1 MCPCGAPGYGPV
13 MQIRRPV
20 AALLTS
26 LALVGTAGALTGC
39 GAESVYFRTGTPAD
53 SAKLTTGSQPT
64 SDRQGNLPQL
74 SNRKAG
80 GTDTKG
86 GVGAGGQNSTNG

>member
-1 MCPCGAPGYGPV
+1 MFPRGRPGYGPV

-20 AALLTS
+20 AALFAS
-26 LALVGTAGALTGC
+26 LALAGVAGGLTGC
-39 GAESVYFRTGTPAD
+39 GADPIYSRTGTPAD
-53 SAKLTTGSQPT
+53 SARLTTGGDPH
-64 SDRQGNLPQL
+64 SDRQGNVPDL
-74 SNRKAG
+74 SNRPAG

>member
-1 MCPCGAPGYGPV
+1 MFRGTGPGYGPV

-26 LALVGTAGALTGC
+26 LALLGAAGGLSACT
-39 GAESVYFRTGTPAD
+39 SPTSSRTGTPAD
-53 SAKLTTGSQPT
+53 SAKLTTGSEPT
-64 SDRQGNLPQL
+64 SDRQGNLPTL
-74 SNRKAG
+74 SNRPAG

-86 GVGAGGQNSTNG
+86 GVGGGGQNGTNG